1 MEDIEG
7 YAQNRKEI
15 NNYIEQE
22 MYPCFQSESNNL
34 QPSKPASFHG
44 HQLYCKNSHFILGY
58 NNECVIYY
66 VSWLIGRQRLY

>member
-44 HQLYCKNSHFILGY
+44 HQLYCKNSHFIL
-58 NNECVIYY
+58 
-66 VSWLIGRQRLY
+66 